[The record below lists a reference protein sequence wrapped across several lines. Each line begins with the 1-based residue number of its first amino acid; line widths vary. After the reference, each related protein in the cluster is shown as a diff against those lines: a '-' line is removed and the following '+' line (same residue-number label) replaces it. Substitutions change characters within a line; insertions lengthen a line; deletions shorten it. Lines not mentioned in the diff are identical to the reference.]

1 MEAKICTA
9 TIKMNT
15 SEVLKVI
22 NVLEMFTDEETSKG
36 ILENKDFKG
45 YEKLLNDF
53 HLMYS
58 SMTDME
64 NQGLRE

>member
-1 MEAKICTA
+1 MHSHYKDEYIRGIKSYKCTRD
-9 TIKMNT
+9 
-15 SEVLKVI
+15 VYR
-22 NVLEMFTDEETSKG
+22 
-36 ILENKDFKG
+36 NKDFKG